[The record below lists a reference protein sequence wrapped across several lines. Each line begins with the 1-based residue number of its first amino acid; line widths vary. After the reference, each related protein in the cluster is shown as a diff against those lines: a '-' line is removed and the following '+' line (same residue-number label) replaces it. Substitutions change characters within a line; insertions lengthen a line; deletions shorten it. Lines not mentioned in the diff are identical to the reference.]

1 MKVTRRIALTLG
13 AAALVATGC
22 SGTGASGGSDITIGL
37 AVSTLNNPFFVEL
50 QQGAQEMADKLGA
63 KLTVVDAQNDAT
75 NQVNQVQTLVTQG
88 VKAILLNPVDSKQ
101 SAPAAK
107 AAEMANIPLIS
118 VDRAVEG
125 KVAAEVAS
133 NNVSGGSLAAIE
145 LGRATSG
152 DVAHLKGIPG
162 ASASRDRGQGFE
174 QGLNSGNI
182 KVVASAVADF
192 DRAKGLNETTN
203 LLQGNPG
210 LKGIFAENDEMA
222 LGAIKALGARA
233 LQGRPGR
240 RLRRHAGRPEGDPG
254 RHARRDRRAAA
265 EAPRFQG
272 RRAGRARRQGRA
284 GSAGRGRRGQG
295 HHREERGRVHQ
306 VTNALL
312 VLGSANAD
320 LVVEVGRRP
329 TGGETVLGGDT
340 VVLPGG
346 KGANTAVAAARVG
359 ASVALIGAVGGDG
372 YGSLLRESLESS
384 GVDTALVKTS
394 ARPTGI
400 AYITVTPDGENSI
413 VVSPGANADV
423 SLSDVDDISFD
434 GAQVLTCSL
443 EVPLETVIHAIGV
456 AS

>member
-13 AAALVATGC
+13 AAALLATGC
-22 SGTGASGGSDITIGL
+22 SGTGASGGSGITIGL

-88 VKAILLNPVDSKQ
+88 VKAIIINPVDSKQ

-118 VDRAVEG
+118 VDRAVDG

-152 DVAHLKGIPG
+152 EVAHLKGIPG

-182 KVVASAVADF
+182 KVAATAVADF

-203 LLQGNPG
+203 LLQGHPG
-210 LKGIFAENDEMA
+210 LKGVFAENDEMA

-233 LQGRPGR
+233 GK
-240 RLRRHAGRPEGDPG
+240 D
-254 RHARRDRRAAA
+254 
-265 EAPRFQG
+265 
-272 RRAGRARRQGRA
+272 
-284 GSAGRGRRGQG
+284 
-295 HHREERGRVHQ
+295 VM
-306 VTNALL
+306 
-312 VLGSANAD
+312 
-320 LVVEVGRRP
+320 VVGF
-329 TGGETVLGGDT
+329 
-340 VVLPGG
+340 
-346 KGANTAVAAARVG
+346 
-359 ASVALIGAVGGDG
+359 DG
-372 YGSLLRESLESS
+372 
-384 GVDTALVKTS
+384 
-394 ARPTGI
+394 
-400 AYITVTPDGENSI
+400 TPDGLKAIQDGTMVATIAQQPKLLGSKAVEQAVKASKGEAVQQ
-413 VVSPGANADV
+413 VVDV
-423 SLSDVDDISFD
+423 
-434 GAQVLTCSL
+434 
-443 EVPLETVIHAIGV
+443 EVKVITKQNV
-456 AS
+456 AEFIK

>member
-22 SGTGASGGSDITIGL
+22 SGTGASGDITIGL

-88 VKAILLNPVDSKQ
+88 VKAIILNPVDSKQ

-107 AAEMANIPLIS
+107 AAETANIPLIS

-152 DVAHLKGIPG
+152 EVAHLKGIPG

-203 LLQGNPG
+203 LLQGHPG
-210 LKGIFAENDEMA
+210 LKGLFAENDEMA

-233 LQGRPGR
+233 GK
-240 RLRRHAGRPEGDPG
+240 D
-254 RHARRDRRAAA
+254 
-265 EAPRFQG
+265 
-272 RRAGRARRQGRA
+272 
-284 GSAGRGRRGQG
+284 
-295 HHREERGRVHQ
+295 VQ
-306 VTNALL
+306 V
-312 VLGSANAD
+312 
-320 LVVEVGRRP
+320 VGF
-329 TGGETVLGGDT
+329 
-340 VVLPGG
+340 
-346 KGANTAVAAARVG
+346 
-359 ASVALIGAVGGDG
+359 DG
-372 YGSLLRESLESS
+372 
-384 GVDTALVKTS
+384 
-394 ARPTGI
+394 
-400 AYITVTPDGENSI
+400 TPDGLKAIQDGTLAATIAQQPKLLGSRAVEQAVHAAKGEPVQQ
-413 VVSPGANADV
+413 VVDV
-423 SLSDVDDISFD
+423 
-434 GAQVLTCSL
+434 
-443 EVPLETVIHAIGV
+443 EVKVITAKNV
-456 AS
+456 AEFVK

>member
-22 SGTGASGGSDITIGL
+22 SGTGASGDITIGL

-88 VKAILLNPVDSKQ
+88 VKAIILNPVDSKQ

-107 AAEMANIPLIS
+107 AAETANIPLIS

-152 DVAHLKGIPG
+152 EVAHLKGIPG

-203 LLQGNPG
+203 LLQGHPG
-210 LKGIFAENDEMA
+210 LKGLFAENDEMA

-233 LQGRPGR
+233 GK
-240 RLRRHAGRPEGDPG
+240 D
-254 RHARRDRRAAA
+254 
-265 EAPRFQG
+265 
-272 RRAGRARRQGRA
+272 
-284 GSAGRGRRGQG
+284 
-295 HHREERGRVHQ
+295 VQ
-306 VTNALL
+306 V
-312 VLGSANAD
+312 
-320 LVVEVGRRP
+320 VGF
-329 TGGETVLGGDT
+329 
-340 VVLPGG
+340 
-346 KGANTAVAAARVG
+346 
-359 ASVALIGAVGGDG
+359 DG
-372 YGSLLRESLESS
+372 
-384 GVDTALVKTS
+384 
-394 ARPTGI
+394 
-400 AYITVTPDGENSI
+400 TPDGLKAIQDGTLAATVAQQPKLLGSKAVEQAVHAAKGEPVQQ
-413 VVSPGANADV
+413 VVDV
-423 SLSDVDDISFD
+423 
-434 GAQVLTCSL
+434 
-443 EVPLETVIHAIGV
+443 EVKVITAKNV
-456 AS
+456 AEFVK

>member
-22 SGTGASGGSDITIGL
+22 SGTGASGGSGITIGL

-75 NQVNQVQTLVTQG
+75 NQINQVQTLVTQG

-107 AAEMANIPLIS
+107 AAETANIPLIS

-152 DVAHLKGIPG
+152 DVAHLKGIVG

-182 KVVASAVADF
+182 KVVATAVADF

-203 LLQGNPG
+203 LLQGHPG

-233 LQGRPGR
+233 GK
-240 RLRRHAGRPEGDPG
+240 D
-254 RHARRDRRAAA
+254 
-265 EAPRFQG
+265 
-272 RRAGRARRQGRA
+272 
-284 GSAGRGRRGQG
+284 
-295 HHREERGRVHQ
+295 VQ
-306 VTNALL
+306 V
-312 VLGSANAD
+312 
-320 LVVEVGRRP
+320 VGF
-329 TGGETVLGGDT
+329 
-340 VVLPGG
+340 
-346 KGANTAVAAARVG
+346 
-359 ASVALIGAVGGDG
+359 DG
-372 YGSLLRESLESS
+372 
-384 GVDTALVKTS
+384 
-394 ARPTGI
+394 
-400 AYITVTPDGENSI
+400 TPDGLKAIQDGTLAATVAQQPKLLGSKAVEQAVHAAKGEPVQQ
-413 VVSPGANADV
+413 VVDV
-423 SLSDVDDISFD
+423 
-434 GAQVLTCSL
+434 
-443 EVPLETVIHAIGV
+443 EVKVITAKNV
-456 AS
+456 AEFIK

>member
-22 SGTGASGGSDITIGL
+22 SGTGASGDITIGL

-50 QQGAQEMADKLGA
+50 QQGAQEMADQLGA

-88 VKAILLNPVDSKQ
+88 VKAIILNPVDSKQ

-118 VDRAVEG
+118 VDRSVEG

-152 DVAHLKGIPG
+152 EVAHLKGIPG

-182 KVVASAVADF
+182 KVAATAVADF
-192 DRAKGLNETTN
+192 DRAKALNETTN
-203 LLQGNPG
+203 LLQGHPG

-233 LQGRPGR
+233 GK
-240 RLRRHAGRPEGDPG
+240 D
-254 RHARRDRRAAA
+254 
-265 EAPRFQG
+265 
-272 RRAGRARRQGRA
+272 
-284 GSAGRGRRGQG
+284 
-295 HHREERGRVHQ
+295 VM
-306 VTNALL
+306 
-312 VLGSANAD
+312 
-320 LVVEVGRRP
+320 VVGF
-329 TGGETVLGGDT
+329 
-340 VVLPGG
+340 
-346 KGANTAVAAARVG
+346 
-359 ASVALIGAVGGDG
+359 DG
-372 YGSLLRESLESS
+372 
-384 GVDTALVKTS
+384 
-394 ARPTGI
+394 
-400 AYITVTPDGENSI
+400 TPDGLKAIQEGTLTATIAQQPKLLGSRAVEQAVKATKGEPVQQ
-413 VVSPGANADV
+413 VVDV
-423 SLSDVDDISFD
+423 
-434 GAQVLTCSL
+434 
-443 EVPLETVIHAIGV
+443 EVKVITKQNV
-456 AS
+456 AEFQK